1 MGLYQWFHKTEKSI
15 ICAGVTNVP
24 ECQTTLYTVFF
35 SCSIKLRD
43 LLEYV
48 DGGLWEYVLIAKD

>member
-1 MGLYQWFHKTEKSI
+1 M
-15 ICAGVTNVP
+15 TNVP
-24 ECQTTLYTVFF
+24 ECQNTLYAGFF

-48 DGGLWEYVLIAKD
+48 DAGLWEYVLIVKD